1 MIVIKKIV
9 VPTDFSSGSVP
20 ALGYAIALAKDHDA
34 EIIVLHA
41 LPPKI
46 MREHFSDG
54 YVAGGIVTPAEAPMP
69 VAAQPNLENLF
80 ESKKQIL
87 HNFLEQKIAHELL
100 AAVKITPLI
109 RIGKVVDEIVAAA
122 KEEQCDVIVMASQAS
137 RLRRMFRGS
146 FTERVVRKAPCPVL
160 SILPSAEVRT
170 VRDERVPVKLIDKWA
185 A

>member
-1 MIVIKKIV
+1 MIIGKIL

-20 ALGYAIALAKDHDA
+20 ALGYAISLAKDHAA
-34 EIIVLHA
+34 EVIVVHT
-41 LPPKI
+41 LPPK
-46 MREHFSDG
+46 MMKENFSGG
-54 YVAGGIVTPAEAPMP
+54 YVAGGIATPGEAPLP
-69 VAAQPNLENLF
+69 VAAQPNLENVF
-80 ESKKQIL
+80 ESKKQVL

-160 SILPSAEVRT
+160 SILPSAEIRT
-170 VRDERVPVKLIDKWA
+170 LRDERVPIKLIDKWA

>member
-1 MIVIKKIV
+1 MIRKIL

-20 ALGYAIALAKDHDA
+20 AMGYAISLAKDHDA
-34 EIIVLHA
+34 EVIVVHA
-41 LPPKI
+41 LPPKV
-46 MREHFSDG
+46 MKENFSDR
-54 YVAGGIVTPAEAPMP
+54 YVAGGIVTPAEAPMA
-69 VAAQPNLENLF
+69 VTAQPNLDNIF
-80 ESKKQIL
+80 EAKRQIL

-146 FTERVVRKAPCPVL
+146 LTERVVRKAPCPVL
-160 SILPSAEVRT
+160 SLLPSAELRT
-170 VRDERVPVKLIDKWA
+170 ARDQRVLVKLIDKWA

>member
-1 MIVIKKIV
+1 MIIRKIL
-9 VPTDFSSGSVP
+9 VPTDFLSGSVP
-20 ALGYAIALAKDHDA
+20 ALGYAISLAKDHAA
-34 EIIVLHA
+34 EVIVVHT
-41 LPPKI
+41 LPPK
-46 MREHFSDG
+46 MMKENFSDG
-54 YVAGGIVTPAEAPMP
+54 YVAGGIVTPGEAALP
-69 VAAQPNLENLF
+69 VAAQPNLENVF
-80 ESKKQIL
+80 ESKKQVL

-170 VRDERVPVKLIDKWA
+170 VRDQRVPVKLIDKWA